1 LLGEEDGEIVAVTFK
16 ILLTMSDLSLLKLK
30 LELSS
35 AFYQLGFDKMGEELS
50 LQWTDD
56 EEKVFKDAMRSNIPY

>member
-1 LLGEEDGEIVAVTFK
+1 LFREEDGEIVAVTFK
-16 ILLTMSDLSLLKLK
+16 VLLTMSDLSLLKLK
-30 LELSS
+30 LELGS

>member
-1 LLGEEDGEIVAVTFK
+1 
-16 ILLTMSDLSLLKLK
+16 MSDLSLLKLK